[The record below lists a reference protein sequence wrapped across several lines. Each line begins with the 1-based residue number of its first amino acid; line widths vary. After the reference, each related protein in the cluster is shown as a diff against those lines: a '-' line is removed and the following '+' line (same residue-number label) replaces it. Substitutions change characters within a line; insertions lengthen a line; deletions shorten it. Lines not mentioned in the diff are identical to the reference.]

1 MSEHRRKPPQ
11 PQGGGRAAARRAAQQ
26 SHGRRAAPPH
36 SATGSE
42 AAPHSEERPAGG
54 RAEARR
60 AAQRGGRRRAAE
72 PAAGGAGHGSAGH
85 GGGRRGGGRG
95 GRGKGAGGDG
105 PPPGKK
111 RFIDYP
117 RRGKTGFRRWVPSWK
132 LVSGT
137 FLFFVVLLVGAVAVG
152 LMIVK
157 VPSPAKAAQVQKN
170 VYYWSNG
177 EQMVVSGG
185 GDYNRQIV
193 PLSKISKSMQN
204 AVIAAENASFYE
216 DAGVDPMGI
225 ARAVVNMAKGGAT
238 QSGSTIT
245 QQYVK
250 NTYLGQE
257 QTLKRKV
264 TELLIAVKVGATR
277 DKDEILAGYL
287 NTAFYGR
294 GAYGIQAASRAY
306 YGKDADK
313 INASESAFL
322 AATLN
327 GPNLYD
333 PAGGIGSAATEEKN
347 TKRAK
352 ERWEWILKREVETD
366 RMTDAE
372 RDKWVAKGFPKPQP
386 PKPATNKAGQ
396 IGYLT
401 NLADEYIIK
410 HTKISRAE
418 LDKGGY
424 QIHTTFDKKKVEQ
437 LSAAVEKVRKE
448 NIKPKVRPDT
458 DKYVQFGGASVE
470 PGTGKIVAVYG
481 GEDALKHWIN
491 NSDYTGVQV
500 GSTFK
505 PFVLAAAMT
514 DGKRD
519 PSGGEEQP
527 ASMRTKVSPDSIYDG
542 DNKLALRKYDGSVW
556 TDENGKEWH
565 QRNDGDADHG
575 PIDLRTAMAKSA
587 NTPFIQLGMDVGVD
601 KVRDAAVAA
610 GLDKDEFTSLTPTF
624 SLGTSAPSAI
634 NLAGGYAT
642 FAARGMQ
649 ADPYSVETIEKDG
662 LEIWKH
668 DEKPERAFEEAVAD
682 NVTDVLKTVME
693 PGGTGTNA
701 RIGRPAAGKTGTT
714 DDNKSAWFAGYTPQL
729 STAIGMWRVDDEAEK
744 KSFLPMYGVGGEE
757 SIHGASF
764 PSEIWADYMGA
775 ALKGTKVKQFPEPEP
790 IGEDVYGN
798 GASPDPTTAP
808 PTKEPTKEP
817 TTEAPSTT
825 PSTQTPSTEPTP
837 TDSCDPLDLEC
848 QDANGGQNGGPGGGD
863 PGGQNGG
870 PGGGPGGDETEEPS
884 TEPTPTDD
892 SGGAWFGGPA
902 GYRKE

>member
-26 SHGRRAAPPH
+26 PSGRRAAPPH
-36 SATGSE
+36 SSTGSE
-42 AAPHSEERPAGG
+42 DAPHSEERPYGG

-72 PAAGGAGHGSAGH
+72 PGAAGGAGHGSAGH
-85 GGGRRGGGRG
+85 GGGRRGGGG
-95 GRGKGAGGDG
+95 GRGKGADDG
-105 PPPGKK
+105 RPPKKK

-117 RRGKTGFRRWVPSWK
+117 RAGKRGFRRWVPSWK

-137 FLFFVVLLVGAVAVG
+137 FLFFIALLVGAVAIG

-157 VPSPAKAAQVQKN
+157 VPIPAEAAKVQKN

-177 EQMVVSGG
+177 EQMVVAGG

-193 PLSKISKSMQN
+193 PLSKIHKSMQN
-204 AVIAAENASFYE
+204 AVIAAENASFYD

-264 TELLIAVKVGATR
+264 TELFISIKVGATQ
-277 DKDEILAGYL
+277 DKDDILAGYL
-287 NTAFYGR
+287 NTAYYGR
-294 GAYGIQAASRAY
+294 GAYGIQAAARAY
-306 YGKDADK
+306 YGTDSDK
-313 INASESAFL
+313 LTPSQSAFL

-333 PAGGIGSAATEEKN
+333 PAGGIGSAATAEKN
-347 TKRAK
+347 LERAK
-352 ERWEWILKREVETD
+352 NRWEWILKREVETD

-372 RDKWVAKGFPKPQP
+372 RDKWVAKGFPDPQR

-401 NLADEYIIK
+401 NLADEYIIE
-410 HTKISRAE
+410 TTGISRGE
-418 LDKGGY
+418 LHKGGY
-424 QIHTTFDKKKVEQ
+424 QIHTTFDKKKVQQ
-437 LSAAVEKVRKE
+437 LSAAVEKVTKE
-448 NIKPKVRPDT
+448 NIKPKLRPDT

-481 GEDALKHWIN
+481 GEDALKHWN
-491 NSDYTGVQV
+491 NNADYTGVQV

-519 PSGGEEQP
+519 PAQPAEQP
-527 ASMRTKVSPDSIYDG
+527 ASSRTKVSPDSIYNG
-542 DNKLALRKYDGSVW
+542 DNKLTLREFDGSVW

-565 QRNDGDADHG
+565 QKNDGNADYG
-575 PIDLRTAMAKSA
+575 PIDLRTAMQESA
-587 NTPFIQLGMDVGVD
+587 NTPFIQLGMDVGVE
-601 KVRDAAVAA
+601 KVRDAAVRA

-649 ADPYSVETIEKDG
+649 ADPYSVESIERNG
-662 LEIWKH
+662 VQIWKH
-668 DEKPERAFEEAVAD
+668 KDNTERAFDTAVAD
-682 NVTDVLKTVME
+682 NVTDVLKTVVE
-693 PGGTGTNA
+693 EGTGKNA

-714 DDNKSAWFAGYTPQL
+714 DDNKSAWFSGYTPQL
-729 STAIGMWRVDDEAEK
+729 STAIGMWRIDDQAKGADK
-744 KSFLPMYGVGGEE
+744 KFLPMYGVGGEAT
-757 SIHGASF
+757 IHGASF
-764 PSEIWADYMGA
+764 PSEIWADYMKA
-775 ALKGTKVKQFPEPEP
+775 AMEGKEAKSFPEPDP

-808 PTKEPTKEP
+808 PTQKPTETPSTK
-817 TTEAPSTT
+817 TPSTT
-825 PSTQTPSTEPTP
+825 PSTKTPSTEPTP

-848 QDANGGQNGGPGGGD
+848 QGADGGQNGGPGGGD
-863 PGGQNGG
+863 PGGHNGG
-870 PGGGPGGDETEEPS
+870 PGGGPGGDETEEPT
-884 TEPTPTDD
+884 TEPPTDD
-892 SGGAWFGGPA
+892 SGGWFGAPA
-902 GYRKE
+902 GYRRE